1 MQQFYLDHRQSALP
15 HHLKEKHL
23 YRLLP
28 QDKLIHLFLYLLL
41 LFRIFMSVYK
51 TEHFFGQL
59 LIVGVGLPIIMQ
71 SLVNMGVAVSIFP
84 VTGQPLPLISS
95 GGTSIWMTFLA
106 LGIVQSVTAGRMVES
121 DEKNPLSILSE
132 AV

>member
-1 MQQFYLDHRQSALP
+1 MVGGLSL
-15 HHLKEKHL
+15 
-23 YRLLP
+23 
-28 QDKLIHLFLYLLL
+28 LFLYLLL

-106 LGIVQSVTAGRMVES
+106 LGIVQSVTAGRMAES
-121 DEKNPLSILSE
+121 DEKNPLAILSE